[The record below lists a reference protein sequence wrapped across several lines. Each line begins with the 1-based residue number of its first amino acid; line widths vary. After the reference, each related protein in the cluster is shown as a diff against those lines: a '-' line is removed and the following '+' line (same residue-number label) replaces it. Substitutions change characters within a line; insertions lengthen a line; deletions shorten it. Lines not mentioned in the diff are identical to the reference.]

1 MIFLFSKPSFKFNF
15 RASRTYIQDLLSSD
29 GTQSQ
34 ILEKTFAFSSV
45 ARIIYLKPLETSIFY
60 HLSSSFKMKPH
71 KGPLKLSIEESVG
84 SEELNLWEKTAIICL
99 FAQSK

>member
-1 MIFLFSKPSFKFNF
+1 MIFLFFKPSFKFDF
-15 RASRTYIQDLLSSD
+15 QESRTYLQDLLSSD

-60 HLSSSFKMKPH
+60 HLSFGFKMKPH
-71 KGPLKLSIEESVG
+71 KGPLKLSVEETVG
-84 SEELNLWEKTAIICL
+84 SEKLNL
-99 FAQSK
+99 